1 MITISN
7 VITVENP
14 SAELMKWCQ
23 QNLKLKNPEYE
34 KKQRMH
40 FWVGKTPQWLYLYET
55 RGDKLILPFGVLRD
69 ILPMVNTDEIQTAFQ
84 VPERIDYG
92 CKVPLYDYQEK
103 AVEDVYW
110 KQYGIL
116 QSAAGSGKGLP
127 LDATVYTPTGKCRMG
142 DLKVGDSVLN
152 TYGSVS
158 KVTHIFD
165 RGLQPCFTL
174 TFSDGTEIVCDSS
187 HLWSVIDHYGK
198 PAVMSAED
206 LYHNGIFTENGRR
219 KYHIPTTKPVEFRR
233 RDVPINP
240 WLFGFLIGDGYFGN
254 EITFSTSER
263 DLLDRVVGVFP
274 DGVIKPKSGYDYRIV
289 DGAKTRNAL
298 TSLGL
303 TGKHS
308 WEKFI
313 PDCYKYNDI
322 HTRIAVLQG
331 YMDADGSISGTTSS
345 VTSTSDRLIADILE
359 IVESLGGTGRFTK
372 RNTRYVYRGEERVG
386 RPSYRLHFKLPVG
399 IAPGSSQKHL
409 SKLSHRTKYADVYR
423 KLVDIKPHESMV
435 TRCITVDSEDSLF
448 LTDHFVPTH
457 NTQMGIALIA
467 KLGKRALWLT
477 HTVDLLQQSK
487 QRAEQYMD
495 KSLLGTITGGKV
507 NIGKG
512 ITFATVQ
519 TMCNLD
525 LALYKDYWDVII
537 VDECH
542 RVAGTPTAV
551 SQFSKVLNSLAARHK
566 YGLSATVHRS
576 DGLIAATF
584 ALLGDV
590 IYAVPEE
597 AVADKIMKV
606 GICPIP
612 TGVGI
617 SRVCLNTDG
626 TLNYAKLINY
636 LCDNEE
642 RTDLIVQHLV
652 ENRWNSSLILSDRL
666 EHLHNI
672 IDALPL
678 PMQEYAV
685 MVSGKMTTKKGKAE
699 REQAIADMRSGAK
712 KYLFATYSLCKE
724 GLDIPRLE
732 RLYMTTPQ
740 KDYAVITQSI
750 GRIARTFPGKSQPI
764 VYDFVDDIQF
774 LVKAYKKRCTTYRK
788 NGAYFVER

>member
-1 MITISN
+1 
-7 VITVENP
+7 
-14 SAELMKWCQ
+14 
-23 QNLKLKNPEYE
+23 
-34 KKQRMH
+34 MH
-40 FWVGKTPQWLYLYET
+40 FWVGKTPEWLYLYET
-55 RGDKLILPFGVLRD
+55 NGDKLVLPYGVLRN

-84 VPERIDYG
+84 VPEKIDYR

-116 QSAAGSGKGLP
+116 QSAAGSGKTQM
-127 LDATVYTPTGKCRMG
+127 A
-142 DLKVGDSVLN
+142 
-152 TYGSVS
+152 
-158 KVTHIFD
+158 I
-165 RGLQPCFTL
+165 
-174 TFSDGTEIVCDSS
+174 E
-187 HLWSVIDHYGK
+187 
-198 PAVMSAED
+198 
-206 LYHNGIFTENGRR
+206 
-219 KYHIPTTKPVEFRR
+219 
-233 RDVPINP
+233 
-240 WLFGFLIGDGYFGN
+240 
-254 EITFSTSER
+254 
-263 DLLDRVVGVFP
+263 
-274 DGVIKPKSGYDYRIV
+274 
-289 DGAKTRNAL
+289 
-298 TSLGL
+298 
-303 TGKHS
+303 
-308 WEKFI
+308 
-313 PDCYKYNDI
+313 
-322 HTRIAVLQG
+322 
-331 YMDADGSISGTTSS
+331 
-345 VTSTSDRLIADILE
+345 LIA
-359 IVESLGGTGRFTK
+359 R
-372 RNTRYVYRGEERVG
+372 
-386 RPSYRLHFKLPVG
+386 H
-399 IAPGSSQKHL
+399 
-409 SKLSHRTKYADVYR
+409 
-423 KLVDIKPHESMV
+423 
-435 TRCITVDSEDSLF
+435 
-448 LTDHFVPTH
+448 
-457 NTQMGIALIA
+457 
-467 KLGKRALWLT
+467 GKRALFLT
-477 HTVDLLQQSK
+477 HTRDLLLQAK

-495 KSLLGTITGGKV
+495 KSLLGTITEGKV

-617 SRVCLNTDG
+617 SRECLNTDG
-626 TLNYAKLINY
+626 TLNYAKLIDY
-636 LCDNEE
+636 LCQNEE

-652 ENRWNSSLILSDRL
+652 QNRWNSSLILSDRL

-712 KYLFATYSLCKE
+712 KYLFATYSLAKE
-724 GLDIPRLE
+724 GLDIPCLE
-732 RLYMTTPQ
+732 RLYMATPQ
-740 KDYAVITQSI
+740 KDYAVITQAI
-750 GRIARTFPGKSQPI
+750 GRIARTSPGKADPI
-764 VYDFVDDIQF
+764 CFDFVDDIQY
-774 LVKAYKKRCTTYRK
+774 LAKAYKKRCTTYKK